1 MPNIKIGSTFHA
13 VYDTKANA
21 DAYFKAASHG
31 APWAAAEG
39 SLRNQLLTTA
49 TRVFERESWLG
60 DPALPIDKS
69 DFETQPSG
77 TQPLEWARTGLTDK
91 NGVAISSASIPQDV
105 IDGYFEYAL
114 ALLNDATVQ
123 TADPTG
129 SNVKATK
136 TSKRIEGAIT
146 VSSETQFF
154 NPTLGSSSPYPGIVM
169 DLIGQFLS
177 GASGVTLSFVSGTD
191 ATSILA
197 DDGGDF
203 GFTDG
208 GLP

>member
-21 DAYFKAASHG
+21 DAYFNAASHG
-31 APWAAAEG
+31 APWLAAEG
-39 SLRNQLLTTA
+39 SFRNQLLVTA
-49 TRVFERESWLG
+49 SRVFERETWLG
-60 DPALPIDKS
+60 SPTLPIDKS
-69 DFETQPSG
+69 DFESQPAG
-77 TQPLEWARTGLTDK
+77 TQPLEWGRTGLTDK
-91 NGVAISSASIPQDV
+91 NGVAIPSDSTPLDV
-105 IDGYFEYAL
+105 IHGFFEYAL

-129 SNVKATK
+129 SNVKV
-136 TSKRIEGAIT
+136 SKSSQRVEGAIT
-146 VSSETQFF
+146 VSAETQFF
-154 NPTLGSSSPYPGIVM
+154 NPTLGSSNPYPGIVM
-169 DLIGQFLS
+169 DLIGQFLE
-177 GASGVTLSFVSGTD
+177 GASDLTLSFVSGTD

-197 DDGGDF
+197 DDAGDF

>member
-1 MPNIKIGSTFHA
+1 MPNITIGGTVHA

-31 APWAAAEG
+31 APWAAA
-39 SLRNQLLTTA
+39 SSSSRDQFLVTS

-60 DPALPIDKS
+60 TPTLPIDKS
-69 DFETQPSG
+69 DFASQPAG
-77 TQPLEWARTGLTDK
+77 TQPLEWGRTGLTDK
-91 NGVAISSASIPQDV
+91 NDVAIPSGSIPQDV

-129 SNVKATK
+129 SNVKV
-136 TSKRIEGAIT
+136 SKSSQRVEGAIT
-146 VSSETQFF
+146 VSTETQFF
-154 NPTLGSSSPYPGIVM
+154 NPTLGSSNPYPGIVM
-169 DLIGQFLS
+169 DLIGQFLE
-177 GASGVTLSFVSGTD
+177 GASGIELSFTSGTD
-191 ATSILA
+191 AVSAFA
-197 DDGGDF
+197 DDADDF

-208 GLP
+208 GIP

>member
-1 MPNIKIGSTFHA
+1 MPNITIGGTVHA

-21 DAYFKAASHG
+21 DAYFSAASHG
-31 APWAAAEG
+31 APWSAA
-39 SLRNQLLTTA
+39 SSSNRDQLLVTA

-60 DPALPIDKS
+60 SPTLPIDKS
-69 DFETQPSG
+69 DFASQPSG

-91 NGVAISSASIPQDV
+91 NDVAISSASIPQDV

-129 SNVKATK
+129 SNVRV
-136 TSKRIEGAIT
+136 SKSSQRVEGAIT
-146 VSSETQFF
+146 VSTETQFF
-154 NPTLGSSSPYPGIVM
+154 NPTLGRSSPYPGIVM
-169 DLIGQFLS
+169 DLIGQFLE
-177 GASGVTLSFVSGTD
+177 GASGLTLSFVSGTD
-191 ATSILA
+191 AVSAFA
-197 DDGGDF
+197 DDADDF
-203 GFTDG
+203 GYSGG